1 MADTN
6 SSDKQEKRF
15 IEPETGAPSGTS
27 SSGGVTGAGA
37 EAGNQTKS
45 QSTAGNNGGEKPDT
59 KAVDTGHSEPGG
71 NIGGRGPGSS
81 SKTIGDQD
89 STQARNDMDTVDP
102 MTGRAPGQLDK
113 VNQQDNS
120 KEQARRDP

>member
-6 SSDKQEKRF
+6 SDDKQEKRF
-15 IEPETGAPSGTS
+15 IDPETGAPDGTS
-27 SSGGVTGAGA
+27 SSGGITGAGA

-45 QSTAGNNGGEKPDT
+45 QTTGGSGGEKKDT
-59 KAVDTGHSEPGG
+59 SAVATGHSEPGG

-81 SKTIGDQD
+81 SSTIGDQD

-102 MTGRAPGQLDK
+102 MTARDPGHLDK
-113 VNQQDNS
+113 VKQQDGP
-120 KEQARRDP
+120 KESARRDP

>member
-1 MADTN
+1 MADTD

-15 IEPETGAPSGTS
+15 IDPETGAPDGTS
-27 SSGGVTGAGA
+27 SSGGITGSGG
-37 EAGNQTKS
+37 ESGNQTKS
-45 QSTAGNNGGEKPDT
+45 KPTNGGEKPDT
-59 KAVDTGHSEPGG
+59 SAVDTGHSEPGG

-102 MTGRAPGQLDK
+102 MTARDPGHLDK
-113 VNQQDNS
+113 IKPHDTS
-120 KEQARRDP
+120 SEERAMRDP

>member
-15 IEPETGAPSGTS
+15 IDPETGAPSGTS

-102 MTGRAPGQLDK
+102 MTA
-113 VNQQDNS
+113 
-120 KEQARRDP
+120 RDPAHLNAVKPEGSA

>member
-6 SSDKQEKRF
+6 SDDKQEKRF
-15 IEPETGAPSGTS
+15 IDPETGAPDGTS
-27 SSGGVTGAGA
+27 SSGGVTGSGG

-45 QSTAGNNGGEKPDT
+45 QSTGSNAGEKPNT

-71 NIGGRGPGSS
+71 NIGGRGPGDA

-89 STQARNDMDTVDP
+89 STQGRNDMDTIDP
-102 MTGRAPGQLDK
+102 MTARDPGSLDK
-113 VNQQDNS
+113 VKPQEGA
-120 KEQARRDP
+120 KEIAQRDP

>member
-6 SSDKQEKRF
+6 SDDKQEKRF
-15 IEPETGAPSGTS
+15 INPVTGAPDGTS
-27 SSGGVTGAGA
+27 SSGGITGSGS
-37 EAGNQTKS
+37 EAGNQTN
-45 QSTAGNNGGEKPDT
+45 STKKGNASEKPDT
-59 KAVDTGHSEPGG
+59 SAVGTGHSEPGG

-102 MTGRAPGQLDK
+102 MTGRAPDQLDK
-113 VNQQDNS
+113 VKQQDNS